1 MLAKF
6 VVEIGTYKISIPYQE
21 CYINALS
28 GRFPVRGLD
37 GEAERRIESVRP
49 SGLEYTY
56 ALRLTFVSTNNEAEY
71 EALLAGLRI
80 AQEKNKGCQ
89 A

>member
-1 MLAKF
+1 VGF
-6 VVEIGTYKISIPYQE
+6 RVGSEIAT
-21 CYINALS
+21 
-28 GRFPVRGLD
+28 
-37 GEAERRIESVRP
+37 P
-49 SGLEYTY
+49 SLEYTY

-80 AQEKNKGCQ
+80 AKKMKVSSIEVKVDCNCQ